1 VFAWILIATWALA
14 PTSNA
19 QDFDRLG
26 MAYTDT
32 VRVAADG
39 TLTVRPFVLRGTVS
53 LRSLPG
59 GRVLVARLDAVRG
72 VLHLRPEDA
81 IPGAQAIVVY
91 RALPVDLKTE
101 YKLERVPLEEVA
113 GSPRLAS
120 GGRRPPAARSPS
132 ADGLRSSGSISRGII
147 AGSNRDVAVESGLR
161 LELDGELAPG
171 VEIRASLSDADSPIR
186 PDGTTQRLS
195 EFDRVF
201 IELTARPGRVLL
213 GDFDARLSASRFA
226 SLDRKLQGVMVEA
239 QRNSRVSVKAT
250 GATSRG
256 QFQSQTI
263 VPIDGVQGP
272 YRLEGAAGERFILVL
287 PGSEKIYVDGRLL
300 TRGESKDYVIDY
312 SVGEINFTAR
322 TLVTSDRRIAAEFQ
336 YSTNQFTRTLVAS
349 EFEATILT
357 DSRGAERLRVGGT
370 VIREA
375 DTGEFLS
382 EFGLTASDSLLLA
395 QGGDAGAARSGAQS
409 VTYDPEARYAQYVL
423 EVIEGD
429 SVFVAVSARPLAGT
443 SVYRVQFSR
452 VGAGLGRYDRDS
464 ASINTI
470 AYVYRGPGRGDY
482 DAVRQLPRPVLRSVI
497 DLRVSARPV
506 RGIGF
511 TGEWARSVTD
521 LNRLSA
527 LDSGDDGGNA
537 VWLTAQS
544 DTVSLGRFGALA
556 ARGQFRRSS
565 ASFSTFERFRGV
577 EFAREWNLTGV
588 ALNPTGTVSGA
599 EFERQSELGLAWILA
614 DSSGVTADAASLS
627 MPGVF
632 EANRLRGTAESRVS
646 GLPQLSYAFTGV
658 ESSNLASA
666 ADASLRRHFV
676 RIAKPSG
683 QFRWFTELEADR
695 RLDWRLDSLQLGSL
709 QFLEVRPGLSIVD
722 GESSISGQIERRTES
737 LPQNQAL
744 RSAAESWTISGSA
757 RTERESG
764 LRADLEVAWRTRRV
778 KEGFSGQAG
787 ADTRALLLTTS
798 GAARRGPFQF
808 DWLYDARTER
818 TPVLQEI
825 FLRTGPEFGAYVWVD
840 TNADDAVQV
849 DELIPETTANEGTY
863 VRTYLPSDS
872 LASVNSVRA
881 RAVARFRP
889 DAEGALRWS
898 GQTLFDVEERSRTS
912 RRGDVYLLKLAN
924 FRVPGLTTSGRIRFR
939 QDLSVFSRATGLR
952 LEASFQDNRSLTEL
966 AAGVETRAARLSEVT
981 LGYRAS
987 ARFDASVRIA
997 FARDETNSDRFAS
1010 RRYDLQT
1017 RRAVPTATLTVG
1029 STTVRLAV
1037 DAALKSD
1044 KLVSREAELL
1054 RIPLSVRWSR
1064 AGKADLLGRFE
1075 LANVKLTGSA
1085 ATGLA
1090 EFELT
1095 DGRGPGRSTLWGAS
1109 IQWTLSSSL
1118 RATMAYDGRAPSNG
1132 RVIHTGRVQMRALF

>member
-1 VFAWILIATWALA
+1 VFAWVLVATWGLALTA
-14 PTSNA
+14 SA
-19 QDFDRLG
+19 QDLERLG

-39 TLTVRPFVLRGTVS
+39 TLSVRPFVIRGTVT
-53 LRSLPG
+53 LRSLPE
-59 GRVLVARLDAVRG
+59 GRVFVARLDAARG
-72 VLHLRPEDA
+72 VLHPQQPDA
-81 IPGAQAIVVY
+81 TPGRRVIVSY
-91 RALPVDLKTE
+91 RALPIGIKTE
-101 YKLERVPLEEVA
+101 YRLERVPLDEAV
-113 GSPRLAS
+113 
-120 GGRRPPAARSPS
+120 GRPGRSARPDRPPAASSPS
-132 ADGLRSSGSISRGII
+132 ADGLRSSGSISRGVI

-201 IELTARPGRVLL
+201 IELTAQPGRVLL

-226 SLDRKLQGVMVEA
+226 SLDRKLQGVMLET
-239 QRNSRVSVKAT
+239 RRDGRVSVKAT

-256 QFQSQTI
+256 QFQSQSI

-300 TRGESKDYVIDY
+300 ARGESGDYVIDY
-312 SVGEINFTAR
+312 SVGEISFTAR
-322 TLVTSDRRIAAEFQ
+322 TLVTSDRRISAEFQ

-349 EFEATILT
+349 EFEATLLT
-357 DSRGAERLRVGGT
+357 DARGAERLRVGGT

-382 EFGLTASDSLLLA
+382 EFGLTASDSLLLS
-395 QGGDAGAARSGAQS
+395 QSGDAGAARSGAQS
-409 VTYDPEARYAQYVL
+409 VVYDPEARYAQYVL
-423 EVIEGD
+423 EVIAGD

-443 SVYRVQFSR
+443 PVYRVQFSR
-452 VGAGLGRYDRDS
+452 VGAGLGSYDRDA

-482 DAVRQLPRPVLRSVI
+482 QAVRQLPRPVLRSVI
-497 DLRVSARPV
+497 DFRASARPV
-506 RGIGF
+506 SGIGI
-511 TGEWARSVTD
+511 TGEWARSITD

-527 LDSGDDGGNA
+527 RDSGDDGGNA
-537 VWLTAQS
+537 FWLTAQS
-544 DTVSLGRFGALA
+544 DTVSLGRFGGLA
-556 ARGQFRRSS
+556 AQGQFRRSS
-565 ASFSTFERFRGV
+565 ASFSTFERFRDV
-577 EFAREWNLTGV
+577 EFAREWNLSGI

-599 EFERQSELGLAWILA
+599 EFERQSQFTLAWTVA
-614 DSSGVTADAASLS
+614 DSSGATADAASLS

-632 EANRLRGTAESRVS
+632 EANRFRGTAEARLS
-646 GLPQLSYAFTGV
+646 GLPRVSYAFTGV
-658 ESSNLASA
+658 ESSNLAID
-666 ADASLRRHFV
+666 ADGSWRRHFV
-676 RIAKPSG
+676 RVAEPG
-683 QFRWFTELEADR
+683 GRLRWFTELESEK
-695 RLDWRLDSLQLGSL
+695 RLDWRLDSLRLGSA
-709 QFLEVRPGLSIVD
+709 QFLELRPGLSLV
-722 GESSISGQIERRTES
+722 SGQSSVSGQVERRTES
-737 LPQNQAL
+737 LPRNQAL
-744 RSAAESWTISGSA
+744 HAAAESWTVSGSA
-757 RTERESG
+757 QTERDSG
-764 LRADLEVAWRTRRV
+764 LRADLEVAWRARRV
-778 KEGFSGQAG
+778 KEGFSDQAG

-825 FLRTGPEFGAYVWVD
+825 YLRTGPELGAYVWVD
-840 TNADDAVQV
+840 TNGDDAVQV

-889 DAEGALRWS
+889 ETEGALRWS
-898 GQTLFDVEERSRTS
+898 GQTLFDVEERSRTNK
-912 RRGDVYLLKLAN
+912 RGDVYLLKLAN

-952 LEASFQDNRSLTEL
+952 IEGSFQDNRSLTEL
-966 AAGVETRAARLSEVT
+966 AAGVETRAARLSEIT
-981 LGYRAS
+981 FGYRAS
-987 ARFDASVRIA
+987 ARFDASLRIA

-1017 RRAVPTATLTVG
+1017 RRAVPTARLAVGKATV
-1029 STTVRLAV
+1029 SLAV

-1044 KLVSREAELL
+1044 KLVSRKAELV
-1054 RIPLSVRWSR
+1054 RVPLSVRWSR

-1075 LANVKLTGSA
+1075 LANVKLTGAS

-1109 IQWTLSSSL
+1109 VQWTLSSSL
-1118 RATMAYDGRAPSNG
+1118 RATMAYDGRAPSSG
-1132 RVIHTGRVQMRALF
+1132 RVIHTGRVQMSALF